1 MSLYSWYLNARSW
14 AFQGSFEEW
23 LEQRAV
29 AKADL
34 FHYGRDILGFALV
47 NAPHREMLDVFPKL
61 NCTEGIFD
69 QGDPKQSFTMV
80 ARGSFKSS
88 ANQSLCSQIFLNF
101 PNARIAILCA
111 ASDLSTA
118 FTGKIRSFFSVA
130 KEDGSARY
138 TLVQRL
144 FPEHCI
150 LDRRLP
156 SEDRFITP
164 ARTQTI
170 VEPTILAISVGQSTS
185 GKHFEFIFSDDI
197 EDNRTGGPNAKPETR
212 IALAEAIKLTRSLL
226 DPAGYRFLAGTPY
239 GVDSPYLAM
248 LERKNMRV
256 LRKPAWTL
264 KTESRHK
271 KPEELA
277 ESDYNL
283 FFPRDA
289 NGVSRLTYS
298 FLCDIRDDD
307 TGCDKVFSCQYLV
320 NPQTSR
326 TVHLTEQLLDSR
338 TIAPETFPMQYIQSI
353 NCWDLA
359 YSLSEDADYTCGA
372 HGLATDDG
380 RMFVCEI
387 VRGRFSKRDLAF
399 QIAKL
404 AHVSDA
410 VKIRIEG
417 TNGAEYLEDPIQESY
432 SRLCNATR
440 SCPPIE
446 FFPVDRTPGAKNTRA
461 ELLEG
466 LLIDGRLWFSNKIP
480 IMSKVKHEF
489 LQYAPS
495 KKRKD
500 DTVDGTAF
508 LCQSI
513 REIRSYEEVEI
524 ERHGKV
530 LDEFNRKALM
540 EMIFP
545 ERTELINQ
553 EIETP
558 RPTEWDG
565 YPVLDSAYGM

>member
-1 MSLYSWYLNARSW
+1 MSLYAWYLNACSW
-14 AFQGSFEEW
+14 GFDGSFEDWIEH
-23 LEQRAV
+23 RAV
-29 AKADL
+29 AKTDL
-34 FHYGRDILGFALV
+34 FRYGRDILGFALV

-61 NCTEGIFD
+61 NCTEGIFN
-69 QGDPKQSFTMV
+69 QGAPKQTFTMV

-118 FTGKIRSFFSVA
+118 FTDKIRSFFSVA
-130 KEDGSARY
+130 KEDGSGRY

-150 LDRRLP
+150 LERRLP
-156 SEDRFITP
+156 SEDRFTTP
-164 ARTQTI
+164 ARTKTI
-170 VEPTILAISVGQSTS
+170 TEPTILAISVGQSTS
-185 GKHFEFIFSDDI
+185 GKHFEFVFSDDV
-197 EDNRTGGPNAKPETR
+197 EDNRNSGPSAKPETR
-212 IALAEAIKLTRSLL
+212 LALAEAIKLSRSLL
-226 DPAGYRFLAGTPY
+226 DPAGYRFMAGTPY
-239 GVDSPYLAM
+239 GVDSPYLPM
-248 LERKNMRV
+248 LERKTMRV

-264 KTESRHK
+264 KAESRSK
-271 KPEELA
+271 KPEELT

-283 FFPRDA
+283 FFPKDA
-289 NGVSRLTYS
+289 NGDPRLTYS

-307 TGCDKVFSCQYLV
+307 SGSDKVFACQYLV
-320 NPQTSR
+320 SPRTSK
-326 TVHLTEQLLDSR
+326 TVRFTDQLLDLH
-338 TIAPETFPMQYIQSI
+338 IAGPETFPTQYIQSI

-359 YSLSEDADYTCGA
+359 YSLSDDADYTVGA

-380 RMFVCEI
+380 RMFVCDV
-387 VRGRFSKRDLAF
+387 VRGRFSKRDLVF

-417 TNGAEYLEDPIQESY
+417 TPGASFLEDSIVESY
-432 SRLCNATR
+432 ARLCNASR
-440 SCPPIE
+440 PCPQIE

-466 LLIDGRLWFSNKIP
+466 FLIDGRLWFSNQIA
-480 IMSKVKHEF
+480 ILSVIRREF

-495 KKRKD
+495 KNRKD
-500 DTVDGTAF
+500 DTVDGVAF

-530 LDEFNRKALM
+530 LDELNRKLIM

-545 ERTELINQ
+545 DC
-553 EIETP
+553 IEQPVEVPTP
-558 RPTEWDG
+558 TLTTWDG
-565 YPVLDSAYGM
+565 YPVLDSSYAF